1 MRLTN
6 DLRDKIKDAV
16 VDRAFAT
23 RKRDLD
29 KREKALAL
37 EVYRCHVPE
46 SLEREIDKFAEKWRE
61 QIEGTLFDGEHAH
74 MIRHTKAVQV
84 SVPAGW
90 RSLFNHNYSHRLLMD
105 HFHPWHHT
113 SDRIGVGKDHPMA
126 EDCAAFMDELGQ
138 LRHDIKQRTAEVKT
152 ALASFTTVK
161 ALRAGWPEVMPI
173 ADPIIE
179 AVIPKKAVPAIPRD
193 KLNEALDLPPSK
205 ELEAA

>member
-6 DLRDKIKDAV
+6 DIRDKIKGAV
-16 VDRAFAT
+16 IDRAFAT
-23 RKRDLD
+23 RKRDIE

-61 QIEGTLFDGEHAH
+61 QIEASMRGQDSAH
-74 MIRHTKAVQV
+74 MIRRVNSV
-84 SVPAGW
+84 SVPVPEEW
-90 RSLFNHNYSHRLLMD
+90 RSVFNFQYSQFLKMD
-105 HFHPWHHT
+105 HFRPWPHN
-113 SDRIGVGKDHPMA
+113 SQSVRVDSDHPMA
-126 EDCAAFMDELGQ
+126 EDCAAFMNGLGQ

-161 ALRAGWPEVMPI
+161 AMREAWPEVMPV
-173 ADPIIE
+173 AEPIIE
-179 AVIPKKAVPAIPRD
+179 AIAPKKTVPAIPRD